1 MKPRKIMVH
10 LELKS
15 NVEMKDL
22 RAKVNWQVML
32 NRSCWRFR
40 ITPFLPA
47 KVHIFEEPWA
57 HKNEVH
63 QVSVHVV
70 KEGK

>member
-1 MKPRKIMVH
+1 MKPRKVMVH

-15 NVEMKDL
+15 NVVMKDL

-32 NRSCWRFR
+32 NRF
-40 ITPFLPA
+40 
-47 KVHIFEEPWA
+47 FEEAWA

-70 KEGK
+70 KEAT